1 MLAPA
6 LRQDLLERLDALA
19 RPAGEVQQG
28 PLLELVVDLFLAQSE
43 VEEPERRRA
52 CLDLA
57 LSLVPRAAPE
67 PLRAIASR
75 PGLTEDI
82 ADAIVRR
89 GDRDAVALLVANRSA
104 RLRPKASRRSRT
116 SPGATPGF
124 AAPSCSAPTCPER
137 SSTSSGRRSIAAS
150 RRG

>member
-1 MLAPA
+1 MLAPE

-19 RPAGEVQQG
+19 RPAAEAPQG
-28 PLLELVVDLFLAQSE
+28 ALLEIVVDLFLAQGE
-43 VEEPERRRA
+43 IDDPGRRDA
-52 CLDLA
+52 CRDLA
-57 LSLVPRAAPE
+57 LTLVAGAAPE

-104 RLRPKASRRSRT
+104 RFSPESRGGRGPRLARRRASRRLR
-116 SPGATPGF
+116 
-124 AAPSCSAPTCPER
+124 AALGPARNDRRQALAVAP
-137 SSTSSGRRSIAAS
+137 
-150 RRG
+150 

>member
-1 MLAPA
+1 MLAPE
-6 LRQDLLERLDALA
+6 LRQELLERLDALA
-19 RPAGEVQQG
+19 RPAGEVPQG

-43 VEEPERRRA
+43 VEDPERRRA

-75 PGLTEDI
+75 PGLTEDV

-104 RLRPKASRRSRT
+104 RFSPESRGGRGPRLARRRPSRRLR
-116 SPGATPGF
+116 
-124 AAPSCSAPTCPER
+124 AALGLARSDRRQALAVAP
-137 SSTSSGRRSIAAS
+137 
-150 RRG
+150 

>member
-1 MLAPA
+1 MVRFRTLKAGRGLLPGRGGPGTMLAPA

-19 RPAGEVQQG
+19 RPAGEVAQG

-57 LSLVPRAAPE
+57 LSLVPRAAPD

-75 PGLTEDI
+75 PGLTEDV
-82 ADAIVRR
+82 AD
-89 GDRDAVALLVANRSA
+89 DAATGT
-104 RLRPKASRRSRT
+104 RSRCWSRT
-116 SPGATPGF
+116 
-124 AAPSCSAPTCPER
+124 AAP
-137 SSTSSGRRSIAAS
+137 
-150 RRG
+150 

>member
-19 RPAGEVQQG
+19 RPAGEVAQG

-75 PGLTEDI
+75 PGLTEDV

-104 RLRPKASRRSRT
+104 RLAPGQPRGGRGPRLARRRASRRLR
-116 SPGATPGF
+116 
-124 AAPSCSAPTCPER
+124 AALRLARSDRRQALALAP
-137 SSTSSGRRSIAAS
+137 
-150 RRG
+150 

>member
-19 RPAGEVQQG
+19 RPAGEVPQG

-43 VEEPERRRA
+43 VEDPERRRA

-104 RLRPKASRRSRT
+104 RLSPESLAAVWWRI

-124 AAPSCSAPTCPER
+124 AAPSCSARTCPER
-137 SSTSSGRRSIAAS
+137 SSTSSGPRSIAAS
-150 RRG
+150 

>member
-1 MLAPA
+1 MLAA
-6 LRQDLLERLDALA
+6 ELRQELLERLDALA
-19 RPAGEVQQG
+19 RPAGEVQG

-43 VEEPERRRA
+43 VEDPERRRA

-104 RLRPKASRRSRT
+104 RL
-116 SPGATPGF
+116 SPESL
-124 AAPSCSAPTCPER
+124 AAVADLAWRDAEI
-137 SSTSSGRRSIAAS
+137 GRAHV
-150 RRG
+150 